1 MKTTMEAL
9 KLQYDQHAN
18 EIFSLLQCGAWS
30 EEQVANYM
38 AGVNAM
44 LSLTLRQTGC
54 FDGFVYIGTSKEQI
68 NNSWYYIEVTVS
80 HPEFKEWRRRYL

>member
-30 EEQVANYM
+30 EEKVAN
-38 AGVNAM
+38 
-44 LSLTLRQTGC
+44 
-54 FDGFVYIGTSKEQI
+54 YIGTSKEQI